1 MLKRQGLEERL
12 VFDPTLIV
20 DHMLLTNLQ
29 KMKRPSQGTTLFLV
43 ISLTQVLLNIL
54 KDLVG
59 HTQNRIVIFGNSITR
74 RIRVTDLS
82 RELNTGNAKI
92 GNFPGAVLKEF
103 PHHVTPTLE
112 DGNFDVAIL
121 RSPTK

>member
-1 MLKRQGLEERL
+1 MLKRQGLEESVRSNPHSRPH
-12 VFDPTLIV
+12 VINNSSENEKTFPRNNFVSSDITYAGTAKYI
-20 DHMLLTNLQ
+20 
-29 KMKRPSQGTTLFLV
+29 KR
-43 ISLTQVLLNIL
+43 SLA
-54 KDLVG
+54 G

-74 RIRVTDLS
+74 RIRVTDLN

-103 PHHVTPTLE
+103 PYHVTPTLE

>member
-1 MLKRQGLEERL
+1 MA
-12 VFDPTLIV
+12 
-20 DHMLLTNLQ
+20 
-29 KMKRPSQGTTLFLV
+29 
-43 ISLTQVLLNIL
+43 
-54 KDLVG
+54 G

-74 RIRVTDLS
+74 RIRVTDLN

-92 GNFPGAVLKEF
+92 GNFLGAVLKEF
-103 PHHVTPTLE
+103 PYHVTPTLE